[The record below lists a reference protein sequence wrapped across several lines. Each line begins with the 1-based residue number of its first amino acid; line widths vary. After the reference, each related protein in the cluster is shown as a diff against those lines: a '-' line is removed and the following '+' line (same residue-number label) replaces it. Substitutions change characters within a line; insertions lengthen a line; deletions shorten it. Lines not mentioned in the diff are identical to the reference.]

1 MLLLRSLDLWFRYI
15 LVAVAAV
22 VLKNFNIIYF
32 IRMRNWLSLR
42 RLVSPWAAEKCLQI
56 AFMIGDLI
64 SLGLKC
70 SSNLLLI
77 NTGCS
82 VVPILWLRSR
92 ICFFTALADV
102 WSWKGKLSCTTL
114 LSSLFFSRA
123 NLRCC
128 LNYSSLARII
138 WKTMGPILSPS
149 PTA

>member
-32 IRMRNWLSLR
+32 IRMRNWLSLQ

-82 VVPILWLRSR
+82 V
-92 ICFFTALADV
+92 A
-102 WSWKGKLSCTTL
+102 GQSCD
-114 LSSLFFSRA
+114 
-123 NLRCC
+123 
-128 LNYSSLARII
+128 
-138 WKTMGPILSPS
+138 
-149 PTA
+149 